1 MDCIGREGSSHG
13 WLSRGC
19 GRPEF
24 QARSTLGDVTT
35 SDPTHRDIQRTR
47 GRPPSLS
54 EAEIVSTAL
63 HLTREVGLDNLSM
76 RALAK
81 ELHVPTMTI
90 YNYVPNREALA
101 RLVVNHILSEIRIPA
116 SDAGPWEERL
126 RIILRDARR
135 VFADHPG
142 VSTQFGDGETVEGTR
157 LAEGVL
163 KILRD
168 AGFSIEAAVLSFA
181 TLYTF
186 MTGQIDLDA
195 MADAIVSRAPTTTL
209 EGVTNSA
216 SFSRDELFD
225 FGFDA
230 IITGL
235 KAKLL
240 SES

>member
-1 MDCIGREGSSHG
+1 
-13 WLSRGC
+13 
-19 GRPEF
+19 
-24 QARSTLGDVTT
+24 
-35 SDPTHRDIQRTR
+35 
-47 GRPPSLS
+47 
-54 EAEIVSTAL
+54 
-63 HLTREVGLDNLSM
+63 M

-101 RLVVNHILSEIRIPA
+101 RLVVNHILSEIRVPP

-168 AGFSIEAAVLSFA
+168 A
-181 TLYTF
+181 
-186 MTGQIDLDA
+186 